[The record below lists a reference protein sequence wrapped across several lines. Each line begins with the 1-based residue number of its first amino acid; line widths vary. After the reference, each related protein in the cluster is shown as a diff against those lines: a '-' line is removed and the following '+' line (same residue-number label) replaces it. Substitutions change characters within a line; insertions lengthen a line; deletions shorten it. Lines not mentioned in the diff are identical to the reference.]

1 MEGRNIIH
9 TGARERER
17 GREEE
22 GDGQQ
27 DACMAQL
34 V

>member
-17 GREEE
+17 EREEE